1 MKKTYL
7 NPNMEVVK
15 IEVRQIIAASPNAAL
30 DPSQSVNPGSVEA
43 PEFDFLID
51 E

>member
-1 MKKTYL
+1 
-7 NPNMEVVK
+7 MEVVK
-15 IEVRQIIAASPNAAL
+15 IEVQQIIASSPNAAL

-43 PEFDFLID
+43 PEFNFFD

>member
-1 MKKTYL
+1 MKKTYS

-15 IEVRQIIAASPNAAL
+15 IEVQQIIASSPNAAL
-30 DPSQSVNPGSVEA
+30 DPSQSVNPSSVEA
-43 PEFDFLID
+43 PGCNFFE

>member
-1 MKKTYL
+1 MKKIYL
-7 NPNMEVVK
+7 TPNVEVVK
-15 IEVRQIIAASPNAAL
+15 IEVQQIIASSPNAIL
-30 DPSQSVNPGSVEA
+30 DPNQSVNPGSVEA